1 MLRSELRTDAGVRS
15 HPSLQTRRLVLRE
28 FAQGDALEVR
38 RLAGAREIARMTLLI
53 PHPYED
59 GMAEEWIVSLR
70 PSYEAGEYRTFAV
83 VLREVNSSVASG

>member
-1 MLRSELRTDAGVRS
+1 
-15 HPSLQTRRLVLRE
+15 
-28 FAQGDALEVR
+28 
-38 RLAGAREIARMTLLI
+38 MTLLF

-70 PSYEAGEYRTFAV
+70 PSYEVGEYLTFAV